1 MAGKD
6 IDDKL
11 KEPYPDYQLDT
22 KYPFVVHAEQN
33 AIANR
38 NSMVTIL
45 FFFSSFSPSLN
56 HSRFRFKLLY
66 CILCVSQ

>member
-6 IDDKL
+6 VDDKL

-45 FFFSSFSPSLN
+45 FFFSSFYPALN
-56 HSRFRFKLLY
+56 HSLFGSKLLY
-66 CILCVSQ
+66 TVL